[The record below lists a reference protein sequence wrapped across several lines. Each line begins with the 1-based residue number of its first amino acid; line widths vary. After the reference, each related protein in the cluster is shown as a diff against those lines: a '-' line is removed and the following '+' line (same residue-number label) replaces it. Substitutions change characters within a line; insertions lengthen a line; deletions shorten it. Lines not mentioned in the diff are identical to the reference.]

1 MHLARQNKMTINAK
15 TIVTVV
21 RHGETEWN
29 KLGLHQGILDSPL
42 TEKGIEQAQNVA
54 RSLQKYTFQKLYSS
68 DLGRAVQTAKII
80 ASVLK
85 LDIIF
90 DSRLRE
96 RNLGCLGGLTLS
108 EFKAEYP
115 EEYERFLAGDPDH
128 ILPGGESIGK
138 AYERSVAFFE
148 ELVTKYCNE
157 NILVVSHGFILEY
170 LLRLVLEIPL
180 QQKIRYT
187 LKNCSVN
194 RFLKVEDDWLLDTW
208 GEIGH

>member
-1 MHLARQNKMTINAK
+1 MTIHVK
-15 TIVTVV
+15 TSITVV

-29 KLGLHQGILDSPL
+29 QRGLNQGVLDSPL
-42 TEKGIEQAQNVA
+42 TERGIEQAQSVT

-68 DLGRAVQTAKII
+68 DLGRAVQTAQIL
-80 ASVLK
+80 ASALK

-115 EEYERFLAGDPDH
+115 EDCKRFLAGDPDYS
-128 ILPGGESIGK
+128 LPGGESIGQ
-138 AYERSVAFFE
+138 AYERSIAFFE
-148 ELVTKYCNE
+148 ELAVKHRNE
-157 NILVVSHGFILEY
+157 SILVVSHGFILEY
-170 LLRLVLEIPL
+170 MLKRVLEIPL

-208 GEIGH
+208 GETGH